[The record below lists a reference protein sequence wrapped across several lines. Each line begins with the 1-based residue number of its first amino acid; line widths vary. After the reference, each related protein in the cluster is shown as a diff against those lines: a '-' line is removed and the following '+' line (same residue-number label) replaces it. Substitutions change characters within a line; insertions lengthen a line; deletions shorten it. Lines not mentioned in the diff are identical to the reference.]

1 MMQTWALLG
10 DAYRELNHRKLFWVT
25 MVISGIVVLAFAT
38 MGNNED
44 GLTILYWTIPIR
56 FLSTDFFSHGE
67 FYKFI
72 FSELGIGFWLTW
84 IATILAVISTA
95 SIFPDF
101 VGSGSIDLMLSKPI
115 SRTRLFLTKFVTGLL
130 FVALQVTVF
139 TIASMLVIGIRGGEW
154 EPWILISIPL
164 VVIFYSYLFCVQAVV
179 GMVTRSAIAS
189 IIAVLLFWMLCF
201 GLQAADGITLAA
213 KVTYEVAVERD
224 ERRLD
229 GQQKMLE
236 MADEEDQPARKRR
249 VETIQE
255 ELVGNQEILETLS
268 SVNYWLHLSNSIL
281 PKTAETIDIL
291 TRTLD
296 TNANLRRPTSGESE
310 EDMFGVM
317 VNRQDFADRMA
328 SEIEESHSK
337 TWVLGTSLLFEA
349 VVLAF
354 GALWFARKDF

>member
-1 MMQTWALLG
+1 MMQTWALLR

-25 MVISGIVVLAFAT
+25 MAISGIVVLAFAA

-44 GLTILYWTIPIR
+44 GLTVLYWTIPIR
-56 FLSTDFFSHGE
+56 VLSTDFFSHGE

-115 SRTRLFLTKFVTGLL
+115 SRTRLFLTKFMTGLL

-179 GMVTRSAIAS
+179 GMITRSAIAS
-189 IIAVLLFWMLCF
+189 IIAVMLFWMLCF

-213 KVTYEVAVERD
+213 KVTFEVAVERD
-224 ERRLD
+224 QRRLD
-229 GQQKMLE
+229 AQQKMLE
-236 MADEEDQPARKRR
+236 KDDQSVRRKR

-255 ELVGNQEILETLS
+255 ELVDNQETLETLS

-296 TNANLRRPTSGESE
+296 TNADMRGPNSEGSE

-317 VNRQDFADRMA
+317 VNRQDFAERME
-328 SEIEESHSK
+328 SEIDESHSK